1 MPDSLLSRFDLLFV
15 ILDTSEPEN
24 DRKIADRVIRNHR
37 YRDPSQ
43 QDGEAIQIDNEADR
57 LTTQHDEEDDN
68 MTGTPLYEDH
78 NEFLHGQKSR
88 SNKDKIISSKFIR
101 KYLYV
106 AKMQKPVLTK
116 VLLSIK
122 NFILI
127 FKIF

>member
-57 LTTQHDEEDDN
+57 KRSKIVFKNLAIW
-68 MTGTPLYEDH
+68 
-78 NEFLHGQKSR
+78 SR
-88 SNKDKIISSKFIR
+88 DQFFDKIEIR
-101 KYLYV
+101 DSQIV
-106 AKMQKPVLTK
+106 PW
-116 VLLSIK
+116 
-122 NFILI
+122 LI
-127 FKIF
+127 AVSTVYKLI

>member
-116 VLLSIK
+116 V
-122 NFILI
+122 FYV
-127 FKIF
+127 

>member
-57 LTTQHDEEDDN
+57 
-68 MTGTPLYEDH
+68 
-78 NEFLHGQKSR
+78 KR
-88 SNKDKIISSKFIR
+88 SKI
-101 KYLYV
+101 
-106 AKMQKPVLTK
+106 VLQG
-116 VLLSIK
+116 VSGGIPP
-122 NFILI
+122 
-127 FKIF
+127 